1 MDCGQ
6 LLIYYR
12 GIWFLTT
19 AGELRR
25 LKILTVLSVWKHI
38 GAVEEE
44 FYSNFHFKIG
54 KGYKVLLLLL
64 ALRIFHLVKRGV
76 DSDLRRWPSFFGK
89 MLQIGC
95 QQWSISKSATLV

>member
-54 KGYKVLLLLL
+54 IGYKVRLLEDNGAVREICKVLCPL
-64 ALRIFHLVKRGV
+64 
-76 DSDLRRWPSFFGK
+76 
-89 MLQIGC
+89 
-95 QQWSISKSATLV
+95 